1 MKSLTRIQRVTL
13 FLMTAALLWEIAIR
27 IWARSL
33 PPHDPVI
40 RADLLVII
48 PLLVVFVGFSIAQM
62 LKKPSK

>member
-13 FLMTAALLWEIAIR
+13 FLMAGALLWEIAIR
-27 IWARSL
+27 IWTRSL